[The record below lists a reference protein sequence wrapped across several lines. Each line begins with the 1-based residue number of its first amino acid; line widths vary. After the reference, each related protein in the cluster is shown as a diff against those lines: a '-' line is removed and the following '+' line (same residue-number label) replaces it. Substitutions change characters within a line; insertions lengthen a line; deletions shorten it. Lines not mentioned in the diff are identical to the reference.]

1 MNDKLLNEFVKRYG
15 IPNISYANEFSYNSR
30 YDYART
36 ASGQLAY
43 RNSNQQSVDIEIP
56 MRALEHM
63 VDMDNKAEVEHHREY
78 EEMRIRR
85 NYPAVETAYSQY
97 KMLLELHR

>member
-15 IPNISYANEFSYNSR
+15 ITNISYAKEFSYNSR
-30 YDYART
+30 YDYAQT

-56 MRALEHM
+56 MRGLEHM
-63 VDMDNKAEVEHHREY
+63 VDMDYKADAAYLVEY
-78 EEMRIRR
+78 EDMRIRR

-97 KMLLELHR
+97 KMLLELYR